1 MVPACDFLTSSG
13 PLVLIP
19 SRRLE
24 KKLQMTTRVCPLP
37 GLVPPRCGG
46 SELLIRDGNIPS
58 VASPPS
64 YHHTYIQAIAIAM
77 PSVPATF
84 LRGRRWRG
92 EHLVLLQRIKAAGR
106 PANQPSR
113 RQRHKC
119 PRERERGRE
128 EEEGILRRSEPSR
141 WSKRRVGPLARSLVP
156 LPLPLLLHCIIAR
169 ATEEFVSL
177 SEYAPS
183 VRGGVPSLALTNATP
198 RQRSMGFVEGRTD
211 GRTDAKKRVIR
222 ACWASRP
229 TKLLQGGRA
238 VAL

>member
-1 MVPACDFLTSSG
+1 MVPAYDFLTSSG

-64 YHHTYIQAIAIAM
+64 YHHTYIQAIAIAL
-77 PSVPATF
+77 PSVPAPF

-106 PANQPSR
+106 PANQPYR

-119 PRERERGRE
+119 PRERERE

-156 LPLPLLLHCIIAR
+156 LSLPLRLHCIIAR

-198 RQRSMGFVEGRTD
+198 RHASGQWVLWRDGRTDADGRTD
-211 GRTDAKKRVIR
+211 GRQET
-222 ACWASRP
+222 CN
-229 TKLLQGGRA
+229 
-238 VAL
+238 